1 MKEPM
6 ERENRLASYISYKV
20 LISKIYEELIQSLA
34 TKQITQK
41 WTKDMNRHFSR
52 EDI

>member
-34 TKQITQK
+34 ITNNPK
-41 WTKDMNRHFSR
+41 MDKRC
-52 EDI
+52 E